1 MAVDKRRMLL
11 LLPIPVFLS
20 LLAVL
25 VAGFY
30 LGRHDVHPS
39 ALLGA
44 PFPSFESM
52 KLRSGETVNEH
63 DLKGE
68 MRLVNVWASWCAACV
83 DEHDVLTD
91 IVQSSRISLIGISYK
106 DERSDALNWLTRF
119 GDPYEFHLVDRN
131 GDLGVNLGV
140 YGAPE
145 TFLLDRDG
153 VVRYKHIGAMT
164 LDIWRDEIE
173 PLIDGMNG
181 E

>member
-1 MAVDKRRMLL
+1 MAVNKRRLLL
-11 LLPIPVFLS
+11 LLPIPFFLI

-39 ALLGA
+39 ALLGST
-44 PFPSFESM
+44 FPSFKSI
-52 KLRSGETVNEH
+52 KLRSGQTVTSE

-68 MRLVNVWASWCAACV
+68 VRLVNVWASWCVACV
-83 DEHDVLTD
+83 DEHDVLSKIAET
-91 IVQSSRISLIGISYK
+91 SHISLIGISYK
-106 DERSDALNWLTRF
+106 DERTDALNWLTRY
-119 GDPYEFHLVDRN
+119 GDPYDFHLVDLN

-145 TFLLDRDG
+145 TFLVDRDG
-153 VVRYKHIGAMT
+153 IVRYKHIGAMT
-164 LDIWRDEIE
+164 HEIWREEIE
-173 PLIDGMNG
+173 PLVGDVSN